1 MYNAQYQK
9 GAIDAGACV
18 SQAWELVKRNLGLY
32 VGAGLVTLILLSCI
46 PCVNVFLLGP
56 MMGGIAY
63 LVLRDLR
70 DEPIDFGM
78 LFKGFEKFLPLMIIG
93 LIQAVP
99 AIVLQICQYVF
110 DLSSLVGGAGSRPA
124 ESFQGNVDGI
134 SALQTGAIA
143 AFVIFFA
150 CYFIF
155 QALWNAALVFA
166 IPLIVEKNTPLGEAI
181 TLSFGAVFSN
191 LGGLIVLVILNAI
204 VGLLGFLACV
214 IGIFVAIPV
223 TWVSYVI
230 AYRHVFPPNDE
241 SQFNREP
248 PSPDAYGNFGRV

>member
-1 MYNAQYQK
+1 MYNSQYQK
-9 GAIDAGACV
+9 SAIDAGACV

-32 VGAGLVTLILLSCI
+32 VGAGLVTLILLSCS
-46 PCVNVFLLGP
+46 PFLNVFLMGP

-78 LFKGFEKFLPLMIIG
+78 LFKGFEKFLPLMLVG

-99 AIVLQICQYVF
+99 AIIFQVSQYIF
-110 DLSSLVGGAGSRPA
+110 DISSWIGVPTAQSSEFYQGDVVGRSI
-124 ESFQGNVDGI
+124 F
-134 SALQTGAIA
+134 QTGALTGLVIV
-143 AFVIFFA
+143 FV

-155 QALWNAALVFA
+155 QALWNAALTFA
-166 IPLIVEKNTPLGEAI
+166 VPLIVERNTPLGDAI
-181 TLSFGAVFSN
+181 TLSLGAVFSN
-191 LGGLIVLVILNAI
+191 LGGLIVLVILNML
-204 VGLLGFLACV
+204 VGLLGFIACFV
-214 IGIFVAIPV
+214 GLFVAVPV

-230 AYRHVFPPNDE
+230 AYRQVFPPIDE
-241 SQFNREP
+241 PNLNREP